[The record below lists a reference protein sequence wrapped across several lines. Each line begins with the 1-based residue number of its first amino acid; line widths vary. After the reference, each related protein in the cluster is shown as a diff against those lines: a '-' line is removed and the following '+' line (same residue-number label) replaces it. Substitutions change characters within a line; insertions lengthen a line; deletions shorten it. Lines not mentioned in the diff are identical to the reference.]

1 MISLSKNRY
10 VGTAIIL
17 LAFLRLL
24 VCYMHGILVSLK
36 SATLIMSNHS
46 MSEVILV
53 IRGAFVL
60 PASILSY
67 MLYVKLIQHFKLSTL
82 FYGIVCFFIV
92 FWALYA
98 FVLYPYQDQIIPST
112 LVDKLTLILGRNHQ
126 HWVASLRYWMHV
138 LFFLMEELWT
148 QMIVSV
154 MYWGFVNNI
163 CSIQQAKKFYSFF
176 ISCGVVGLIAS
187 ALSIVYYSQR
197 YTSYVYVLQ
206 ILISHV
212 IVCAIIS
219 MILFRWAHTLLG
231 TKMVYEDYTTL
242 ISSNRGSLLFGLRHI
257 FLSPYLV
264 CLAVVATSINFCQT
278 LLEGTLES
286 YVRGSVVDITA
297 YRSAFAYR
305 IFFISILALV
315 GSFIAGKVVQKFGW
329 MVMASIGPITAGL
342 GCLFFVMSYF
352 KNSMLSSYI
361 GNYIPIIDR
370 YIIIFGYIEVIM
382 LRAVGLTF
390 YEEIVQIAYIPLNH
404 EEKTEGKAAIDMVS
418 TRFGKAGSSWLQ
430 LILLAV
436 FRTNDI
442 QKCSGVLAFI
452 LFVIVIIWYKAIS
465 FISGKLTLF
474 ERDRV

>member
-1 MISLSKNRY
+1 MVLLPKNRS
-10 VGTAIIL
+10 VSTAIIL
-17 LAFLRLL
+17 LALLRLL
-24 VCYMHGILVSLK
+24 VCYIHGILVGLK

-53 IRGAFVL
+53 VRGAFVL

-67 MLYVKLIQHFKLSTL
+67 MLYVKLIQHFRSSTI

-98 FVLYPYQDQIIPST
+98 FVLYPYQDQIIPYT
-112 LVDKLTLILGRNHQ
+112 LVNKLMLILGRNHQ

-148 QMIVSV
+148 QIIVSV

-163 CSIQQAKKFYSFF
+163 CSIQQAKRFYGSF
-176 ISCGVVGLIAS
+176 ISCGVVGVIAS

-197 YTSYVYVLQ
+197 YDSHVYVLQ
-206 ILISHV
+206 ILVSYI

-219 MILFRWAHTLLG
+219 MILFRWAHALLG
-231 TKMVYEDYTTL
+231 TKIVYGNDITL
-242 ISSNRGSLLFGLRHI
+242 SSRGSLLSGLRYI
-257 FLSPYLV
+257 FLSRYLV
-264 CLAVVATSINFCQT
+264 CLTVVAISINFCQT

-329 MVMASIGPITAGL
+329 MAIASIGPIIAGL
-342 GCLFFVMSYF
+342 GCLFFVMSYL
-352 KNSMLSSYI
+352 KNSMVSSCI
-361 GNYIPIIDR
+361 SNYIPMIDR

-382 LRAVGLTF
+382 LRAAGLTF

-404 EEKTEGKAAIDMVS
+404 KEKIEGKAAIDMVS
-418 TRFGKAGSSWLQ
+418 TRVGKAGSSWLQ

-436 FRTNDI
+436 FRTNDVR
-442 QKCSGVLAFI
+442 KCSGVLAFI
-452 LFVIVIIWYKAIS
+452 LFIIVIVWYKAIG
-465 FISGKLTLF
+465 FISRKLTIF